1 MTAGAC
7 DLTHFSVPYVGL
19 DGVQPLLLSRYALLL
34 PAVLA
39 LRGALSSSQATARGN
54 SVAAVCLLALPFCA
68 LLAVT
73 RGRYATGLLYN
84 ARTGESEVCAVKAE
98 DAMELLLD
106 LAHFK

>member
-19 DGVQPLLLSRYALLL
+19 DGVQPFLLSRYALLL

-73 RGRYATGLLYN
+73 PSA
-84 ARTGESEVCAVKAE
+84 EVNGSDVNHVSPPA
-98 DAMELLLD
+98 
-106 LAHFK
+106 